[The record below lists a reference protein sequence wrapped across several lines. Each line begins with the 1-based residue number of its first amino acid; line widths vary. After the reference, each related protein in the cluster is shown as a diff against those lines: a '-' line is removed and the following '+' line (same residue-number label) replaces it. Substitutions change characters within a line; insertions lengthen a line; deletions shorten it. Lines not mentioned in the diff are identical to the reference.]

1 MPSTSAKQAKFM
13 AAAAHSPKFAKMAG
27 ITVKV
32 AKEFNK
38 ADQAKADQAKTS
50 QTKAPMKKNGY

>member
-1 MPSTSAKQAKFM
+1 MPSTSSKQAKFM
-13 AAAAHSPKFAKMAG
+13 AAAAHNPKFAKMAG

-38 ADQAKADQAKTS
+38 ADQAK
-50 QTKAPMKKNGY
+50 KAPPKKK